1 MIVITTKTYNCNNAF
16 TYNKCINNTIV
27 HLKLLIYL
35 HLKINWLQV
44 AVILKEELFHKN
56 VLQDV
61 KRLNRPSYCQP
72 GDFSQFCQSLWDQT
86 HQL

>member
-1 MIVITTKTYNCNNAF
+1 MKILVCYN
-16 TYNKCINNTIV
+16 
-27 HLKLLIYL
+27 
-35 HLKINWLQV
+35 KINWLQV
-44 AVILKEELFHKN
+44 AVILEEELLHKN

-72 GDFSQFCQSLWDQT
+72 GDFSQFCQSLCDQT